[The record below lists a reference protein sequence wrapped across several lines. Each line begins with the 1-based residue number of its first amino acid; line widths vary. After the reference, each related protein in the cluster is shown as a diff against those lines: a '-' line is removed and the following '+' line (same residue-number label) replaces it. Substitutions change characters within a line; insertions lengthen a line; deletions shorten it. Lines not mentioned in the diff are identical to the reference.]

1 MTVKEFAL
9 PDLGEGLTESE
20 VVAWRVAVGDEVEL
34 NQIIAEVETAKAL
47 VEVPSPFAGVVRELH
62 AEPGETLEV
71 GAPLMSVE
79 VESEAESATEG
90 DEPADEDAREPS
102 SAESRLAEP
111 VAVGAQS
118 SAARPV
124 VKNEGGR
131 PKVTGAAATAQAS
144 AYGAAEVVEVVDGSS
159 AARADASTGDADALA
174 VDDPAVEEPAVD
186 EQAVERPADEERHAV
201 LVGRG
206 PRAQSARRPQRRA
219 RSGRLAEPV
228 SWQRPDGI
236 GRPASVAQGEERP
249 ATARDE
255 MAADA
260 GHETRS
266 PVTGV
271 RRRTA
276 EAMVRSAA
284 VPQVTEFLTVD
295 VTRSIRLL
303 DRLAQSPDFR
313 GKRVTVLT
321 LAAKALCLALA
332 ATPEANAHWDD
343 ATGEIV
349 APADVN
355 LGIAVAS
362 RRGLVVPNIPNAAA
376 LRMPELADAIA
387 ELVQR
392 ARDGRSAP
400 AEFLGGTVTITNVG
414 VFGVDAGTPLLNP
427 GETAILALGAV
438 CLRPWEH
445 KGRVRLR
452 QVMTLSL
459 TFDHRVIDGEQ
470 GSRLLRDLGRILADP
485 ATTLAL
491 A

>member
-20 VVAWRVAVGDEVEL
+20 VVAWKVSVGDTVEL

-79 VESEAESATEG
+79 VEGQGPAETGPDAERPASA
-90 DEPADEDAREPS
+90 DAHVGEQ
-102 SAESRLAEP
+102 
-111 VAVGAQS
+111 VAVGADQA

-131 PKVTGAAATAQAS
+131 PKVTGAAMTASFPGSGQGGSGQGGPGRVGADVPAGVDS
-144 AYGAAEVVEVVDGSS
+144 TLDAANETVRETAAEPVE
-159 AARADASTGDADALA
+159 
-174 VDDPAVEEPAVD
+174 
-186 EQAVERPADEERHAV
+186 EERHSV

-206 PRAQSARRPQRRA
+206 PRAQSLRRPQRKA
-219 RSGRLAEPV
+219 RSGRLAEPIA
-228 SWQRPDGI
+228 WERPTGVGRRDSTESI
-236 GRPASVAQGEERP
+236 RPAESVPPAEPVETALPSEAATERRFP
-249 ATARDE
+249 A
-255 MAADA
+255 
-260 GHETRS
+260 
-266 PVTGV
+266 TGV

-276 EAMVRSAA
+276 EAMLRSAA

-295 VTRSIRLL
+295 VTRSIHLLERLT
-303 DRLAQSPDFR
+303 DSAEFKGR
-313 GKRVTVLT
+313 RVTVLT

-332 ATPEANAHWDD
+332 ATPEANMRWDD

-349 APADVN
+349 APAAVN
-355 LGIAVAS
+355 LGIAVATQ
-362 RRGLVVPNIPNAAA
+362 RGLVVPNIRDAAA
-376 LRMPELADAIA
+376 LRMPELADAIS
-387 ELVQR
+387 ELVER
-392 ARDGRSAP
+392 ARSGRSAP
-400 AEFLGGTVTITNVG
+400 AEFSGGTVTITNVG

-438 CLRPWEH
+438 NRRPWEH

-452 QVMTLSL
+452 QTMTLSL

-470 GSRLLRDLGRILADP
+470 GSRLLRDLGNILADP
-485 ATTLAL
+485 ARTLAL

>member
-20 VVAWRVAVGDEVEL
+20 VVAWRVAVGDAVEL

-79 VESEAESATEG
+79 VESDAESAAER
-90 DEPADEDAREPS
+90 DEPANEGSDVHEPS
-102 SAESRLAEP
+102 SVESRLAEP
-111 VAVGAQS
+111 VAAGAQS

-131 PKVTGAAATAQAS
+131 PRVTGAAAMVQATAAGAEDVVDDAS
-144 AYGAAEVVEVVDGSS
+144 AVN
-159 AARADASTGDADALA
+159 ADASIGNAGT
-174 VDDPAVEEPAVD
+174 PAVEDSAE
-186 EQAVERPADEERHAV
+186 EERHAV

-206 PRAQSARRPQRRA
+206 PRAQSARRPQRRP

-228 SWQRPDGI
+228 NWQRPDGV
-236 GRPASVAQGEERP
+236 GRPASASEGKERP
-249 ATARDE
+249 AAADRDE
-255 MAADA
+255 TAADA
-260 GHETRS
+260 AHETRS

-313 GKRVTVLT
+313 GKRITVLT
-321 LAAKALCLALA
+321 LASKALCLALA

-349 APADVN
+349 APAGIN

-376 LRMPELADAIA
+376 LRMPDLADAIA

-392 ARDGRSAP
+392 AREGRSAP
-400 AEFLGGTVTITNVG
+400 AEFMGGTVTITNVG

-438 CLRPWEH
+438 GPRPWEH

-470 GSRLLRDLGRILADP
+470 GSRLLRDLGGILADP

>member
-20 VVAWRVAVGDEVEL
+20 VVAWRVAVGDAVEL

-111 VAVGAQS
+111 VAVGARS

-144 AYGAAEVVEVVDGSS
+144 AAEVAEVVEVVDGSS
-159 AARADASTGDADALA
+159 AVRADGSTGDVDAPA
-174 VDDPAVEEPAVD
+174 VDEPAVE

-206 PRAQSARRPQRRA
+206 PRAQSARRPKRRA

-236 GRPASVAQGEERP
+236 GRPASEAQGEERP
-249 ATARDE
+249 AAARDE
-255 MAADA
+255 TAADA

-321 LAAKALCLALA
+321 LSAKALCLALA

-349 APADVN
+349 APAGVN

-376 LRMPELADAIA
+376 LRMPDLADAIA

-392 ARDGRSAP
+392 AREGRSAP
-400 AEFLGGTVTITNVG
+400 AEFMGGTVTITNVG

-438 CLRPWEH
+438 GPRPWEH

>member
-20 VVAWRVAVGDEVEL
+20 VVAWRVAVGDTVEL

-71 GAPLMSVE
+71 GAPLMSFDVE
-79 VESEAESATEG
+79 VSSDAGQDA
-90 DEPADEDAREPS
+90 EPAHSDDSRVDET
-102 SAESRLAEP
+102 
-111 VAVGAQS
+111 VAVGVAQTS
-118 SAARPV
+118 GTRPV

-131 PKVTGAAATAQAS
+131 PRVTGAAGIGSGQGTQQGEGDDGSGGAS
-144 AYGAAEVVEVVDGSS
+144 AQVH
-159 AARADASTGDADALA
+159 ADAASETI
-174 VDDPAVEEPAVD
+174 VEPE
-186 EQAVERPADEERHAV
+186 EERHAV

-206 PRAQSARRPQRRA
+206 PRAQSARRPQRKT
-219 RSGRLAEPV
+219 RSGRLQEPV
-228 SWQRPDGI
+228 PW
-236 GRPASVAQGEERP
+236 ERP
-249 ATARDE
+249 AGVGGATEAAEGDEPLGAVRLEPTAEPDG
-255 MAADA
+255 A
-260 GHETRS
+260 GERRF
-266 PVTGV
+266 PATGV

-295 VTRSIRLL
+295 VTKSIRLL
-303 DRLAQSPDFR
+303 DRLAATPEFR

-332 ATPEANAHWDD
+332 ATPEANMRWDD
-343 ATGEIV
+343 STGEIV
-349 APADVN
+349 APAAVN
-355 LGIAVAS
+355 LGIAVATD
-362 RRGLVVPNIPNAAA
+362 RGLVVPNIRKAQA
-376 LRMPELADAIA
+376 LRMPELADAISA
-387 ELVQR
+387 LVER
-392 ARDGRSAP
+392 ARSGRSAP
-400 AEFLGGTVTITNVG
+400 ADFMGGTVTITNVG

-427 GETAILALGAV
+427 GETAILAMGAV
-438 CLRPWEH
+438 VRRPWAH
-445 KGRVRLR
+445 KDAVRLR

-470 GSRLLRDLGRILADP
+470 GSRLLRDLGRMLADP
-485 ATTLAL
+485 AAAVAL